1 MPYVL
6 GMLGLCLAL
15 LLLQRYAPAKWQPR
29 VQFWG
34 VILTLST
41 FYVLMTHPYRVA
53 RVLYDLAH
61 LF

>member
-6 GMLGLCLAL
+6 EILGICLAL
-15 LLLQRYAPAKWQPR
+15 LLLQRYAPVKWQPR

-34 VILTLST
+34 VLLAMLTL
-41 FYVLMTHPYRVA
+41 LALRTHPYRVA